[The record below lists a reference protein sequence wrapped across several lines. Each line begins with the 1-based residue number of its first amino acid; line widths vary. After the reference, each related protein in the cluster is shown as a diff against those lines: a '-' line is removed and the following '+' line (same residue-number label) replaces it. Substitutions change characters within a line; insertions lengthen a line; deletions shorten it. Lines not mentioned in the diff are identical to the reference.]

1 MPLVLDASAIIPLAM
16 SDEDAAFSLRVVASL
31 ADDGGVAPSLFWYE
45 VRNVLAIS
53 ERRRRI
59 APAVVDDFIGELEKL
74 PIQLSPTASTQAVM
88 QIVRQYQ
95 LTFYDASYLELA
107 IRMGAVLATQD
118 GQLARAALAAN
129 VPLFSAAS

>member
-1 MPLVLDASAIIPLAM
+1 
-16 SDEDAAFSLRVVASL
+16 
-31 ADDGGVAPSLFWYE
+31 
-45 VRNVLAIS
+45 
-53 ERRRRI
+53 
-59 APAVVDDFIGELEKL
+59 
-74 PIQLSPTASTQAVM
+74 M

-118 GQLARAALAAN
+118 GQLIRAALAAN

>member
-16 SDEDAAFSLRVVASL
+16 SDEDAAFSLKVVASL

-45 VRNVLAIS
+45 VCNVLAIS
-53 ERRRRI
+53 ERRHRI
-59 APAVVDDFIGELEKL
+59 APAVVDDFIRELEKL

-118 GQLARAALAAN
+118 GQLIRAALAAN

>member
-16 SDEDAAFSLRVVASL
+16 RDEDAAFSLKVVASL

-45 VRNVLAIS
+45 VCNVLAMS
-53 ERRRRI
+53 ERRQRI

-107 IRMGAVLATQD
+107 IRLGAVLATQD

-129 VPLFSAAS
+129 VPLFSEAS